1 MVMLCA
7 KTFQVGA
14 HQNNDTVFCADFL
27 CAALSVL
34 PGSRL
39 AAGTSISAD
48 QRQPRSKTKKLD
60 EDAVAAINISVNTV
74 PCLPSLMTSLFFS
87 SSIRC
92 RRGAL
97 LAVSSRARHCLSIN
111 HHRCHQHGTQHFKHR
126 HRRHHLQSSL
136 RCFATNNSSGTDDSY
151 DDEWIPPDDS
161 PLSRKSK
168 PYNTVDETAYSTSSS
183 SSAAAQDE
191 GVVEVIDLEATLN
204 NQVNQQLLEDEAS
217 VDDASE
223 YEVNASNVEWDEVLN
238 ELNESGEDEMLQKL
252 VQEYGLQDRLKALE
266 NSTTSQTSNQLLEN
280 VAGED
285 EEDWLYEEESFEGL
299 SEEDIIDELIENS
312 TSLSQLELEIL
323 SRSEEDGGMNFDSLE
338 DENLDE
344 NAQYQEFRAMV
355 WEDYMQKKQKRM
367 EDKTAAAAV
376 ASEPLAVQ
384 EDTEVKS
391 DFSDYPQNWTDYDSK
406 QAFQR
411 DFLQDK
417 GDDAWIPPSSSEF
430 IPSSSFEKEFPD
442 SEFDDTIDWLE
453 ARRSRLKQS
462 ESGIES
468 TSSELMTPDDAEKRR
483 HKQSQI
489 DVIPYTLFTSAEL
502 SSSLS
507 AQGGKDIHIIDVAD
521 YEDLYGV
528 GMGCSYLMLVTGRNS
543 SHIRVMSDSIVRNLK
558 ARKLNERGIVGATK
572 GVEGGTDIFSN
583 KRSRARASKN
593 GITNTSARIDD
604 DWMVVDCGNIHV
616 HILEETTRKCINIE
630 SLWDLSDPNS
640 EGSKLRRVDMSNDD
654 EVDTYVAENPVPDE
668 YTTRM
673 RNEVSPAG
681 GWMTGDNGRLIL
693 PGLYNR
699 KSFSAKWSGS
709 KKKSKGR
716 RQR

>member
-1 MVMLCA
+1 MA
-7 KTFQVGA
+7 KKA
-14 HQNNDTVFCADFL
+14 KSIRRICRRHQPYRD
-27 CAALSVL
+27 
-34 PGSRL
+34 
-39 AAGTSISAD
+39 
-48 QRQPRSKTKKLD
+48 KL
-60 EDAVAAINISVNTV
+60 
-74 PCLPSLMTSLFFS
+74 PCLPSLMASLLKS
-87 SSIRC
+87 SMRC
-92 RRGAL
+92 RGGAL
-97 LAVSSRARHCLSIN
+97 LVSSRARITGAHRPTISHHRTYFFN
-111 HHRCHQHGTQHFKHR
+111 HHLR
-126 HRRHHLQSSL
+126 HIQSSSL
-136 RCFATNNSSGTDDSY
+136 RCFATNSNGDDDNF

-161 PLSRKSK
+161 PLSRRNTS
-168 PYNTVDETAYSTSSS
+168 YNSADDTAYSKSPPPT
-183 SSAAAQDE
+183 AAEQDE
-191 GVVEVIDLEATLN
+191 EVVEVIDLAATLN
-204 NQVNQQLLEDEAS
+204 NQSNQYLLKDDTTP

-223 YEVNASNVEWDEVLN
+223 YEVHASNVEWDEILTD
-238 ELNESGEDEMLQKL
+238 LKESGEDEMLQRL

-266 NSTTSQTSNQLLEN
+266 DTPNQKQSQTNNQVLEKI
-280 VAGED
+280 AEED

-299 SEEDIIDELIENS
+299 SNEDIIDELIENS
-312 TSLSQLELEIL
+312 PSLSQLELEIL
-323 SRSEEDGGMNFDSLE
+323 SQELKRSEEDGGMDFDSLE
-338 DENLDE
+338 DENLNE

-355 WEDYMQKKQKRM
+355 WDDYVQKKQKRM
-367 EDKTAAAAV
+367 ENKTAAV
-376 ASEPLAVQ
+376 VVSEPAAAQ
-384 EDTEVKS
+384 GDHAAGKS
-391 DFSDYPQNWTDYDSK
+391 DFSDYPPNWTDYDSK

-417 GDDAWIPPSSSEF
+417 GDDAWIPPSSSDF
-430 IPSSSFEKEFPD
+430 IPSSAFDKELPD
-442 SEFDDTIDWLE
+442 STFDDTIDWLE
-453 ARRSRLKQS
+453 ARRSRLNQS
-462 ESGIES
+462 KGSES
-468 TSSELMTPDDAEKRR
+468 TSSQLMTPDDAEKRR
-483 HKQSQI
+483 HKKSQI

-507 AQGGKDIHIIDVAD
+507 AQGGKDIRIIDVAE

-528 GMGCSYLMLVTGRNS
+528 GMGCSYLMVITGRNT

-558 ARKLNERGIVGATK
+558 ARRLNERGIVGAMK

-616 HILEETTRKCINIE
+616 HILEEATRKCINIE

-640 EGSKLRRVDMSNDD
+640 EGSKLRRVDVANDD

-668 YTTRM
+668 YSARM
-673 RNEVSPAG
+673 RNEATPG
-681 GWMTGDNGRLIL
+681 GWMTGDSGRVIL

>member
-1 MVMLCA
+1 M
-7 KTFQVGA
+7 
-14 HQNNDTVFCADFL
+14 
-27 CAALSVL
+27 
-34 PGSRL
+34 
-39 AAGTSISAD
+39 
-48 QRQPRSKTKKLD
+48 
-60 EDAVAAINISVNTV
+60 
-74 PCLPSLMTSLFFS
+74 
-87 SSIRC
+87 
-92 RRGAL
+92 
-97 LAVSSRARHCLSIN
+97 
-111 HHRCHQHGTQHFKHR
+111 
-126 HRRHHLQSSL
+126 
-136 RCFATNNSSGTDDSY
+136 
-151 DDEWIPPDDS
+151 
-161 PLSRKSK
+161 
-168 PYNTVDETAYSTSSS
+168 
-183 SSAAAQDE
+183 
-191 GVVEVIDLEATLN
+191 IDLEATLN
-204 NQVNQQLLEDEAS
+204 NQANQHLLTDDTS
-217 VDDASE
+217 IDDASE
-223 YEVNASNVEWDEVLN
+223 YEVNASNVEWDEVLL
-238 ELNESGEDEMLQKL
+238 ELKESGEDEMLQKL

-266 NSTTSQTSNQLLEN
+266 NNTSSRHKSQRNNQPLEK
-280 VAGED
+280 VAEGD

-312 TSLSQLELEIL
+312 PSLSQLELEVL
-323 SRSEEDGGMNFDSLE
+323 SRSEEDGGLDFDSLE
-338 DENLDE
+338 DENLDD
-344 NAQYQEFRAMV
+344 NAPYQEFRAMV

-367 EDKTAAAAV
+367 ENKAAAV
-376 ASEPLAVQ
+376 VSEPLVVR
-384 EDTEVKS
+384 EDAEVKL

-417 GDDAWIPPSSSEF
+417 GEDAWIPPSSSEF

-442 SEFDDTIDWLE
+442 SEFDETIDWLE
-453 ARRSRLKQS
+453 ARRSRLKQPK
-462 ESGIES
+462 SGTEL

-507 AQGGKDIHIIDVAD
+507 AQGGKDIHIIDVVD

-528 GMGCSYLMLVTGRNS
+528 GMGCSHIMLVTGRNS

-616 HILEETTRKCINIE
+616 HILEETTRQCINIE

-640 EGSKLRRVDMSNDD
+640 EGNKLRRVDMSNDD

-668 YTTRM
+668 YSARM
-673 RNEVSPAG
+673 RNEVSSNKT
-681 GWMTGDNGRLIL
+681 GWMTGDNGRVIL

-699 KSFSAKWSGS
+699 KSFSAKWSGG